1 LERAE
6 ALSSSCSL
14 QQQLRQQQVEQ
25 ERELDY
31 VDSMEYL
38 AYVQHSAVPAAYLA
52 DRGGSG
58 LERSRKNRG

>member
-1 LERAE
+1 VRAQPQEERLERAE

-31 VDSMEYL
+31 VDSMEY
-38 AYVQHSAVPAAYLA
+38 SFSK
-52 DRGGSG
+52 GMSI
-58 LERSRKNRG
+58 S